1 MKILIV
7 EDEQNLQLILKYN
20 LELDGNEVV
29 VAGNGQEGLDL
40 VDDSIDLILM
50 DVMMPV
56 MNGLDACRKLKA
68 DSKTQQIPIFML
80 TAKSQI
86 SDIEAA
92 FEAGA
97 NDYLTKPFEPAKLAE
112 RINNLLA
119 KYRNPKLNE

>member
-112 RINNLLA
+112 RINILVE
-119 KYRNPKLNE
+119 KYRKSQLNE